1 MQIAVPQI
9 PPELNNLQPANG
21 SIFLGTNT
29 QLSFELDSLDS
40 TLASSSV
47 SIYLNGVLQTGSTFN
62 TTSPTNQLLGTNN
75 PALSANTFYTYTIVA
90 QDASGNTLTNT
101 ATFDT
106 FSSNNPCIQAE
117 DYNYGAGQYFAN
129 PTPLAYAGLL
139 GTNGIDYLDLTSGI
153 NINDYRPD
161 YTTDDPPLPQLLPA
175 TDTVDHDMYFEDG
188 IQDYQLAYTDA
199 G

>member
-1 MQIAVPQI
+1 M
-9 PPELNNLQPANG
+9 
-21 SIFLGTNT
+21 
-29 QLSFELDSLDS
+29 DSLDS

-75 PALSANTFYTYTIVA
+75 PALSANTLYTYTIVA

-161 YTTDDPPLPQLLPA
+161 YTTATRRCLNSCPPPIRWITTCILKTAYKTINWLTPTPA
-175 TDTVDHDMYFEDG
+175 SGTITRAAFRG
-188 IQDYQLAYTDA
+188 RQ
-199 G
+199 